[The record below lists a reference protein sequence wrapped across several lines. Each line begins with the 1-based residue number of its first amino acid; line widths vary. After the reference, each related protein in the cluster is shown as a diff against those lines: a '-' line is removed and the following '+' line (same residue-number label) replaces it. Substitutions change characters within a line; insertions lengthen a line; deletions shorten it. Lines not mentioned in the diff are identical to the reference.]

1 MSIES
6 GLYAHLTSD
15 PDVSALVG
23 DRIYPLL
30 VPQDAT
36 LPAIAYQRIS
46 TGRDE
51 THTGPS
57 GLSQARIQLT
67 CIADS
72 YDAAKAVA
80 DAVRSSLDGFSGT
93 MGGINV
99 GACFVTNDRDDWAA
113 SLDMPVVR
121 LDVIIWHH
129 EV

>member
-6 GLYAHLTSD
+6 GLYTHLTND

-30 VPQDAT
+30 VPQDAS

-46 TGRDE
+46 TGRE
-51 THTGPS
+51 EAHTGPS
-57 GLSQARIQLT
+57 GLCSARIQLT

-72 YDAAKAVA
+72 YESAKSVA
-80 DAVRSSLDGFSGT
+80 DAVRKSLDGFSGT
-93 MGGINV
+93 MGTFEV
-99 GACFVTNDRDDWAA
+99 GACFVVNDRDDWA
-113 SLDMPVVR
+113 SSFDVPVVR
-121 LDVIIWHH
+121 LDVIIWHK